1 MIYSNLLWL
10 PLRRLNEWISISIDD
25 SLILTVDIFSFS
37 YGRTFC
43 ERIFLF
49 YFFFLQIR
57 VISAENKQTNK
68 PKQCQLIIGSNC
80 EHGEWYSTAIEK
92 GKKNDLIEVELVF
105 FSIIRDEWTHCGRY
119 CLINSRFLPYSYVL
133 PCSSHA
139 KWLPSGS
146 IWTLSSKCHVNVC
159 LFNSN
164 SMVVG
169 QF

>member
-1 MIYSNLLWL
+1 MVALTKTEWMNFDIYRWSTHTDSWYLFFLVWTHLLWTYFFVL
-10 PLRRLNEWISISIDD
+10 
-25 SLILTVDIFSFS
+25 
-37 YGRTFC
+37 
-43 ERIFLF
+43 
-49 YFFFLQIR
+49 FFFLQIR

>member
-1 MIYSNLLWL
+1 MVALTKTEWMNFDIYRRFTHTDSWYLFFFVWTHLLW
-10 PLRRLNEWISISIDD
+10 
-25 SLILTVDIFSFS
+25 T
-37 YGRTFC
+37 
-43 ERIFLF
+43 
-49 YFFFLQIR
+49 YFFVLFFFFANSSDQR
-57 VISAENKQTNK
+57 RKQTNK